1 MTGFGRASGTL
12 PDGTEAS
19 VVVRSVNHRFLD
31 VSLKLRDEWSAAE
44 PALRRLVAASV
55 GRGHVDVLVRTTRP
69 AARSAAFDPETAARY
84 AAAWREAAG
93 GRALPAELTARDL
106 LALPGVVRTDEPAE
120 PDDASR
126 EALVGLVEAAL
137 ADLDRT
143 RAREGEALRSAVAA
157 IVSRLEAGVSRLEE
171 ERVGLVERIQ
181 AQLSERVRKIVEGIA
196 LDEARLA
203 QEVALLAEKADVA
216 EEIDRLRAHLA
227 EIRRLLGTEGPS
239 GKRLDFLAQELH
251 RETNT
256 AGQKSRELPAL
267 RAVLDLKADVEALKE
282 QVQNVE

>member
-93 GRALPAELTARDL
+93 GRALPSELTARDL

>member
-1 MTGFGRASGTL
+1 M
-12 PDGTEAS
+12 
-19 VVVRSVNHRFLD
+19 
-31 VSLKLRDEWSAAE
+31 
-44 PALRRLVAASV
+44 
-55 GRGHVDVLVRTTRP
+55 
-69 AARSAAFDPETAARY
+69 
-84 AAAWREAAG
+84 
-93 GRALPAELTARDL
+93 
-106 LALPGVVRTDEPAE
+106 RTDEPAE